1 MPIGCF
7 WCKPLVSNTSREQLK
22 NTKHKWLAVCF
33 SVSVSIMFGSNY
45 SEIKFQTVTSGM
57 QIEGVQN
64 HVSWLW
70 TATSIKMITECL
82 NQKLPHMGFEH
93 DLCQAVMINLKN
105 KVLRVLTIKPLLEAR
120 KLNTKA
126 IFIKTGWLLFLKI
139 LETSPG

>member
-1 MPIGCF
+1 
-7 WCKPLVSNTSREQLK
+7 
-22 NTKHKWLAVCF
+22 
-33 SVSVSIMFGSNY
+33 
-45 SEIKFQTVTSGM
+45 
-57 QIEGVQN
+57 
-64 HVSWLW
+64 
-70 TATSIKMITECL
+70 
-82 NQKLPHMGFEH
+82 MGFEH